1 MPPVKQPVCYPPQF
15 PLQGRLPQRA
25 EQVQDNLLRQCE
37 QERGYHDALC
47 LASGYRQPLP
57 CCKTLHISLF
67 FDGTGNNLNND
78 LYESPIAH
86 PTNIARLFRA
96 SIGDGHA
103 GGTSHRGTAQ
113 GLTDAAGTGNGQ
125 YFKYYMPGVGTP
137 FPEVNDLDYS
147 SFGLAFARRG
157 EERINWGLLMIIDA
171 LRRTLGQPRLDNAAL
186 QAGVE
191 AMGTWLGTEWIMGR
205 ANRAGEFRRQLK
217 ALERPLR
224 IALGQPQPGQPKLL
238 GIKLYVYGFSRGAAA
253 ARAFVNWLNLLLS
266 RSEATPTL
274 VLNDLKLPVS
284 VEYLG
289 LLDTVVSV
297 GLADISPGVTGHM
310 GWGDGSQELPRG
322 NLLKRCLHIVASHEQ
337 RLSFPLESIRGED
350 GTYPENSVE
359 VIYPGVHSDQGGG
372 YPPGDQGKALSQD
385 SRVGDGLLLSQI
397 ALHDLYADAFA
408 HGAPLKV
415 LKDALPIGLR
425 QEIWRAMEPE
435 VVREFDTTSE
445 LVARFNAWRQVT
457 LGLLPMKQPISTEQT
472 ERYQVLP
479 ATIPLEEALRTQ
491 LAWITAWRIDRYAFG
506 SLKNTDFYLAASDK
520 HGTEDARQRAEA
532 KRAQKQAEVEASRKE
547 QKARERNGAAKMPL
561 KPGVPD
567 FDPDKAQTQLREAAE
582 EFGKIYRDLDSDPY
596 LAFLRKAM
604 LVNPIALFTY
614 LNSAETLAERG
625 QLKAAGRTKVSQ
637 LFPPPRGERNHLT
650 DHFRAN
656 VDEPGNSHLPEGL
669 LRALFD
675 DQVHDS
681 RAWFLHALLNPASL
695 NMAAGREP
703 WGSYFNERMV
713 FFGEATRRDLALMVE
728 PKGTTAFERASAL
741 ASASTAQP
749 SPVDAQR
756 RAQVRQNIAAVWE
769 AHYAKVSEVNDGS
782 V

>member
-1 MPPVKQPVCYPPQF
+1 MSPVKQPISNPPQF
-15 PLQGRLPQRA
+15 PLLGRLPQRA
-25 EQVQDNLLRQCE
+25 EQVQANLLRQCE

-78 LYESPIAH
+78 LYESAITH

-103 GGTSHRGTAQ
+103 GGTSHRGTVQ

-147 SFGLAFARRG
+147 STGLAFARRG

-171 LRRTLGQPRLDNAAL
+171 LRRTLGQPRLDNTALGAA
-186 QAGVE
+186 VE
-191 AMGTWLGTEWIMGR
+191 AMGTWPGTEWIMGR
-205 ANRAGEFRRQLK
+205 ANRAGEFRRQLN

-266 RSEATPTL
+266 RIEATPTL
-274 VLNDLKLPVS
+274 LLNDLKLPVS

-350 GTYPENSVE
+350 GNYPANSVE

-372 YPPGDQGKALSQD
+372 YPRGDQGKA
-385 SRVGDGLLLSQI
+385 VGENDGLLLSQI

-415 LKDALPIGLR
+415 PKDALPIGLR
-425 QEIWRAMEPE
+425 HEFWRAME
-435 VVREFDTTSE
+435 FDVQRSFAVGPK
-445 LVARFNAWRQVT
+445 LVDRFNAWRHVT
-457 LGLLPMKQPISTEQT
+457 LGLIPASQPLTTEQI

-491 LAWITAWRIDRYAFG
+491 LAWITAWRIDRYAFD
-506 SLKNTDFYLAASDK
+506 SLKNTEFYLAASDK
-520 HGTEDARQRAEA
+520 HGTEEVRQRAEA
-532 KRAQKQAEVEASRKE
+532 ERAHKQAEVEASRKE
-547 QKARERNGAAKMPL
+547 QKARERNGAAKIPL
-561 KPGVPD
+561 KPGVPA

-582 EFGKIYRDLDSDPY
+582 EFGKIYRDLNSDPY
-596 LAFLRKAM
+596 LAFLRKAI

-614 LNSAETLAERG
+614 LNSAETIAERE
-625 QLKAAGRTKVSQ
+625 QLKAAGRAKVSQ
-637 LFPPPRGERNHLT
+637 LFPPPSGERNHLT
-650 DHFRAN
+650 EHFRAN
-656 VDEPGNSHLPEGL
+656 VDERSNSHLPEGL

-681 RAWFLHALLNPASL
+681 RAWFLHALLNQSAL
-695 NMAAGREP
+695 NVNVAVGREP

-713 FFGEATRRDLALMVE
+713 FFGEANRRDLALMVE
-728 PKGTTAFERASAL
+728 PKATTAADRASAL
-741 ASASTAQP
+741 ASASTTQA
-749 SPVDAQR
+749 SLMDAQR
-756 RAQVRQNIAAVWE
+756 RAQVQQDIAAVWE
-769 AHYAKVSEVNDGS
+769 AHYAKLSEVSDGS